1 MRDIIWT
8 VIIVWIVWKLYES
21 FKTISKPK
29 TQKVYSQT
37 AQQNYSSSK
46 EGKTT
51 VNSSNDKTKS
61 HLDPS
66 IGEYVDY
73 EEIK

>member
-8 VIIVWIVWKLYES
+8 VIVVWIVWKIYDS
-21 FKTISKPK
+21 FKTVSKPK
-29 TQKVYSQT
+29 TQRVYNNQQQSQ
-37 AQQNYSSSK
+37 AQQ

-51 VNSSNDKTKS
+51 VNSNEQKKKP
-61 HLDPS
+61 HLDPN

-73 EEIK
+73 EEVK

>member
-21 FKTISKPK
+21 FKTITKPN
-29 TQKVYSQT
+29 TQRVNNNQQ
-37 AQQNYSSSK
+37 QQNSPPRK
-46 EGKTT
+46 DGKAT
-51 VNSSNDKTKS
+51 VNSVGDNHKS
-61 HLDPS
+61 HLDPN